1 MTSLSFLFFFYCALH
16 LFHRRSEHTKL
27 LRQNF
32 FFLCNRTK
40 TNNGLL
46 EKNADKKKKPRL
58 FFSCVLLLRPS
69 TSSHTHITDELWM
82 IGEEAE
88 KIFLAQYTS
97 APLFF
102 FCCCTFF
109 FTRKKKKFMINDG
122 RVMCRTMPLCAT
134 E

>member
-1 MTSLSFLFFFYCALH
+1 MTSLSFLFFLLCVAPLSS
-16 LFHRRSEHTKL
+16 SERTHEAPEAEL
-27 LRQNF
+27 

-102 FCCCTFF
+102 VVVPFF
-109 FTRKKKKFMINDG
+109 YEEKKN
-122 RVMCRTMPLCAT
+122 L
-134 E
+134 